1 MVKEIALRHDAQQL
15 YKQLNGAAT
24 SHSVASRSKNY
35 LATYRQRVGKKDV
48 RAPFL
53 ASSCIWRCSVFFV
66 LLISRSCVALCQAV
80 IPFKMLEEGRAA
92 PRFEAAF
99 KAAIGKEKN
108 EDGTPRF
115 LWGRDFFRRQ
125 GAGLVGLRV
134 TPPMAGS
141 RARAPAQLKLSA
153 LHTSAVLQLKC
164 AWREETKVVLG
175 SNSVTY
181 SVKRTV
187 RRSVGNGKCVE
198 QRAPRSKR
206 DGASVLVNTIKEWV
220 KYYWACEEQRWTNAA
235 ALKRRVDLRT
245 TVQKPCP
252 AASEGKA
259 CLSYYRAVEAA
270 AEFVRL
276 DALYTNPATRG
287 SQYFASPPSFPVPR
301 DTLAFEVKTS
311 FDRPGGNHNWPREF
325 GDGNVISQA
334 AADAALEA
342 GAVAAPQNR
351 SDVHAAAEANAVA
364 SVLSGTAS
372 QGRPKRNRTATRR
385 LVDSSP

>member
-1 MVKEIALRHDAQQL
+1 
-15 YKQLNGAAT
+15 
-24 SHSVASRSKNY
+24 
-35 LATYRQRVGKKDV
+35 
-48 RAPFL
+48 
-53 ASSCIWRCSVFFV
+53 
-66 LLISRSCVALCQAV
+66 
-80 IPFKMLEEGRAA
+80 MLEEGRAA

-125 GAGLVGLRV
+125 GAGLVGLHV

-220 KYYWACEEQRWTNAA
+220 KYYSKRNDFDLPDSIINKLIDSYGDNINNVINEVDKLYLHSSGKIDDVDSIIKSNIYKKESQVWKLLDSIGKKNISDSITIYTQLYNNNVPMIRVLLNLLDLFKELINQK
-235 ALKRRVDLRT
+235 LKV
-245 TVQKPCP
+245 K
-252 AASEGKA
+252 EGK
-259 CLSYYRAVEAA
+259 
-270 AEFVRL
+270 FVRNKIIL
-276 DALYTNPATRG
+276 KNLNTYGRNFSAEQILNAIVLLRDCYIKIKTTSINEKYFFYSILVEICEG
-287 SQYFASPPSFPVPR
+287 SGV
-301 DTLAFEVKTS
+301 
-311 FDRPGGNHNWPREF
+311 
-325 GDGNVISQA
+325 
-334 AADAALEA
+334 
-342 GAVAAPQNR
+342 
-351 SDVHAAAEANAVA
+351 
-364 SVLSGTAS
+364 
-372 QGRPKRNRTATRR
+372 
-385 LVDSSP
+385 

>member
-1 MVKEIALRHDAQQL
+1 
-15 YKQLNGAAT
+15 
-24 SHSVASRSKNY
+24 
-35 LATYRQRVGKKDV
+35 
-48 RAPFL
+48 
-53 ASSCIWRCSVFFV
+53 
-66 LLISRSCVALCQAV
+66 
-80 IPFKMLEEGRAA
+80 MLEEGRAA

-115 LWGRDFFRRQ
+115 LWGRDFFRRA

-134 TPPMAGS
+134 TAPVAGS
-141 RARAPAQLKLSA
+141 RPRAPAQLKLSA

-164 AWREETKVVLG
+164 AWREETKLVLG

-206 DGASVLVNTIKEWV
+206 DGASVLINTVKEWV
-220 KYYWACEEQRWTNAA
+220 KYYWACEERRWQNSAR
-235 ALKRRVDLRT
+235 ALKSRVDRRT
-245 TVQKPCP
+245 TVKKPCP
-252 AASEGKA
+252 AAHEGKA
-259 CLSYYRAVEAA
+259 CLSYYRAAEAA

-276 DALYTNPATRG
+276 DTLYTNPATRG
-287 SQYFASPPSFPVPR
+287 PQHFPSPPSFPVPR

-325 GDGNVISQA
+325 GDGTVISQA

-342 GAVAAPQNR
+342 GAVVAPQNR
-351 SDVHAAAEANAVA
+351 HDVHAAAEANAVA

-372 QGRPKRNRTATRR
+372 QGRPKRHRTAPSR
-385 LVDSSP
+385 LGDAAP